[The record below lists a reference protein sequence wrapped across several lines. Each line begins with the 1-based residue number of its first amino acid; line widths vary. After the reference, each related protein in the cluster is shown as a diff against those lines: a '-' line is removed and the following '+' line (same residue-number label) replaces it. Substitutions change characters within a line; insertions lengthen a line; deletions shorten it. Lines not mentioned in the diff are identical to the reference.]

1 MNNKLKTSWFN
12 QPKRH
17 SLAKYVQ
24 DELNES
30 SVKLVDH
37 NLYNQPNEDVSYRMS
52 ALGAWVTVL
61 NLINYLTVD
70 PTVKKPWVAR
80 KSIKQ
85 PLELKQ
91 FKEYITDVVQ
101 WLNQQ
106 PPNPN
111 YSMLVCTKSIISF
124 LTTME
129 IDNGR

>member
-111 YSMLVCTKSIISF
+111 YSMLVYTKSIISF